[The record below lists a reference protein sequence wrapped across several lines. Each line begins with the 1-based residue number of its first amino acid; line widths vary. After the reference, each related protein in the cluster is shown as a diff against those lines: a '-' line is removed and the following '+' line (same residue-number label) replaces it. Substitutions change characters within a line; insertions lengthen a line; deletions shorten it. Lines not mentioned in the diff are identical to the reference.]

1 MIQWDHIE
9 TAFVE
14 VTVWLETSSLPD
26 NLRPYLELF
35 LEVVFELPVRQDDG
49 TLWTHE
55 EVGSESREDRVLFEG
70 AKRPHVHIP
79 LRT

>member
-35 LEVVFELPVRQDDG
+35 LEVLFELPVRQDDG

-55 EVGSESREDRVLFEG
+55 EVGGLLDLCLE
-70 AKRPHVHIP
+70 ATQCIP
-79 LRT
+79 IRT